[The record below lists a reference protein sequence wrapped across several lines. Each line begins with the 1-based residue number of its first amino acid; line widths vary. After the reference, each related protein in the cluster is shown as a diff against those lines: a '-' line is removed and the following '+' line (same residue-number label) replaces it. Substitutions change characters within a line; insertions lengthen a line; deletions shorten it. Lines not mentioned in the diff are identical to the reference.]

1 MYKRETARQM
11 TRLGWEGSWQST
23 RGGTCFGFHDTV
35 LASEEEMD
43 IIFCHSEQKSVYEV
57 YEGRRRTLII
67 DKKGDFNTTA
77 MGEIKVQKCP
87 ILLD

>member
-1 MYKRETARQM
+1 MK
-11 TRLGWEGSWQST
+11 LLVKCLFLDCEGVGKG
-23 RGGTCFGFHDTV
+23 RVRTCFGFHVTV
-35 LASEEEMD
+35 LASEED
-43 IIFCHSEQKSVYEV
+43 LVITFCHSEQKSVYEV
-57 YEGRRRTLII
+57 YEERRRMLII